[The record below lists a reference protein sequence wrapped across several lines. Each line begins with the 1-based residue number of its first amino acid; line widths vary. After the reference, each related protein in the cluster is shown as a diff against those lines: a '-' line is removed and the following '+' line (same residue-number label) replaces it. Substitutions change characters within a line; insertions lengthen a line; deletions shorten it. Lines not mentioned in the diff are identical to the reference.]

1 MESMG
6 SRQIGCNL
14 GTQAGKAKDHKF
26 KTSLGHIVSS
36 SQLVVRAYLKNTMKT
51 QPALKGQTVCGHPL
65 HISGPR
71 WFILRLKERHNKLDF
86 QVF

>member
-14 GTQAGKAKDHKF
+14 STQAGKAKDHKF

-51 QPALKGQTVCGHPL
+51 QPAL
-65 HISGPR
+65 
-71 WFILRLKERHNKLDF
+71 
-86 QVF
+86 

>member
-6 SRQIGCNL
+6 SRQIDCNL
-14 GTQAGKAKDHKF
+14 GTQAGKAKDHKL

-51 QPALKGQTVCGHPL
+51 QPAY
-65 HISGPR
+65 R
-71 WFILRLKERHNKLDF
+71 ARLCAVTLYTS
-86 QVF
+86 QVHTGLF